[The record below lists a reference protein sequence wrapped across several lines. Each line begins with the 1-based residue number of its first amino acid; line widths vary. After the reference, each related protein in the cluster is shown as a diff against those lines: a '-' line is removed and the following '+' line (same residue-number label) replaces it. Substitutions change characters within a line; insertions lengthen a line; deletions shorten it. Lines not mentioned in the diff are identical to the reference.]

1 MDELEQGDPGHAPQ
15 WRSALGLV
23 RQWRSALG
31 IRKTQNSG
39 PWNHFLSESL
49 GLISNERGPLSR
61 PPGLTDTHP
70 WRGGSFAPSLMTSP
84 SLSDQTLTPRPHLR
98 PGAPLP
104 PLFARRDPNSVLLCQ
119 RAGTAVTKPQDWE
132 QGAVLEPMLTA
143 VNCTFNKGGH
153 GPSV

>member
-1 MDELEQGDPGHAPQ
+1 MDELEQGDPGHAP
-15 WRSALGLV
+15 
-23 RQWRSALG
+23 QWRSALG

-84 SLSDQTLTPRPHLR
+84 GLSDQTLTPRPHLR

-119 RAGTAVTKPQDWE
+119 LAGAAETKPQGL
-132 QGAVLEPMLTA
+132 GAGRSPGADADRGELYI
-143 VNCTFNKGGH
+143 
-153 GPSV
+153 